1 MNSPTA
7 ADGPVPPSSR
17 RFSRSSKRSKL
28 RNGTF
33 ILPGTGERVR
43 RQITL
48 RNSANWDGPARSSD
62 SDNPFLLHQRRSYSR
77 GGTFRKALDKS
88 VEAANDFWVWLQ
100 TPTAKGIL
108 KCSLAYL
115 LGSMGTFLPPLAN
128 FLGHQDGKHLV
139 ATITVYFHPARSAG
153 SMEEA
158 GMLGI
163 AAFLYATF
171 ISISSMAVSVFFE
184 SQLGLIELGYALV
197 LIVFCGG
204 GLGFIGWF
212 KQAYSSPLVSVAC
225 SLASLAIITVLTK
238 ENAVHV
244 GVFSDDK
251 IVQVMKMVIM
261 GIISTS
267 FVSLLV
273 WPVSAR
279 KELRESMIKTTDSL
293 GDMLTMIT
301 QGFLSGSETDLKS
314 SNFNSVSGGYKSAF
328 TQLTKNLKEAKLEHY
343 VLGTED
349 QYKLEAGLVNC
360 MQRLAQSIGGLRS
373 AANTQFT
380 LLKEGANGSNT
391 PVNTNRTIPELGSVS
406 SALENRQDRF
416 AVLTAIEEASEEGSG
431 PEDNMYTRNHSRA
444 PTGGSVTTVASYSL
458 PTVKTPADIFSRFIT
473 HLGPSMKSL
482 AYTLSQ
488 ILEELPFSSGPH
500 YAITINEHFQSSLTE
515 AFSAR
520 SEALNELYKTKELK
534 RDRAESIEADFEEVA
549 ASCGHFSFSLQAFA
563 DEMQIYLSILED
575 LKDELEKSKHRS
587 WKWLLFWRESKP
599 YQIKNSDPEQE
610 SLIDSN
616 NAETEVPKSLP
627 NLEFRRRATNSWKPE
642 REGQEVAKR
651 LYRRLLHMVRVLGRD
666 DIRFAV
672 KVGFGAALYALFA
685 FIPVTRPFYSHWRGE
700 WGLLSYMLVCSM
712 TIGASNTTG
721 WARFIGTFIG
731 ALLAVISWAI
741 CQGNPF
747 ALAFCGWLVSLPCFY
762 IIVAKN
768 QGPFGRFIML
778 TYNLSCLY
786 AYSLSVKDA
795 DDDDDEGGVTPI
807 ITEIALHRVSA
818 VFAGVIWGLI
828 ITRLI
833 WPISARQKLKD
844 GLSLLWLRMGLIWK
858 RDPLSTLLEG
868 ESTNAYMNIREE
880 FALQRYVIRL
890 DNLRGAAKSEFEL
903 RGPFP
908 SEQYGR
914 IMDSTNKMLDAFH
927 AMNIVIQK
935 DPQVSDGE
943 ASLLRYTAD
952 ERADLCSRISHLF
965 QVLASSL
972 KLEYPMND
980 ALPSTSNARDRLL
993 AKIFK
998 YRKDVGMGEGEEVA
1012 KDEDYELLY
1021 AYTLVTGQLA
1031 EEIKK
1036 VEKEVED
1043 LFGVMDEELL
1053 KLQ

>member
-7 ADGPVPPSSR
+7 SDGPASPSSR
-17 RFSRSSKRSKL
+17 RFSRFAKRGKL

-48 RNSANWDGPARSSD
+48 RNPANFDGQSRGELDPPFLRRTYSRVGTIRTALGKSSD
-62 SDNPFLLHQRRSYSR
+62 AGKEFWKWLH
-77 GGTFRKALDKS
+77 
-88 VEAANDFWVWLQ
+88 

-108 KCSLAYL
+108 KCSLAYV
-115 LGSMGTFLPPLAN
+115 LGSMGTFFPPFAS
-128 FLGHQDGKHLV
+128 FLGHQDGKHMV

-171 ISISSMAVSVFFE
+171 ISISSMATSVFFE
-184 SQLGLIELGYALV
+184 TQMDLIELGYAMV

-212 KQAYSSPLVSVAC
+212 KQAYNSPLVSVAC

-238 ENAVHV
+238 ENAIQV
-244 GVFSDDK
+244 GVFSNDK
-251 IVQVMKMVIM
+251 IIQVMKMVIM
-261 GIISTS
+261 GITSTS
-267 FVSLLV
+267 IVSLLV

-279 KELRESMIKTTDSL
+279 TELRNTMIKTTDSL
-293 GDMLTMIT
+293 GNMLTMIT
-301 QGFLSGSETDLKS
+301 GGFLSGSEADLRS
-314 SNFNSVSGGYKSAF
+314 SAFTNALNTYKSVF
-328 TQLTKNLKEAKLEHY
+328 TQLTKNLKEAKMEHY

-349 QYKLEAGLVNC
+349 QYKHEASLVNC

-373 AANTQFT
+373 AAMTQFT
-380 LLKEGANGSNT
+380 LLRENTKGSST
-391 PVNTNRTIPELGSVS
+391 PINSNRMLPEIGSIS
-406 SALENRQDRF
+406 SVLNIRQDQF

-431 PEDNMYTRNHSRA
+431 PEDANTYHHSRN
-444 PTGGSVTTVASYSL
+444 PTGGSISSIASYPM
-458 PTVKTPADIFSRFIT
+458 PTVKTPSEIFSRFIT

-488 ILEELPFSSGPH
+488 ILEELPFGDGPR
-500 YAITINEHFQSSLTE
+500 YAITINEHFKTSLTD
-515 AFSAR
+515 ALKLYSSAR
-520 SEALNELYKTKELK
+520 SEALRELYKSKELD
-534 RDRAESIEADFEEVA
+534 RDRSESIEADFEEVA

-563 DEMQIYLSILED
+563 DEMQTYLSILED
-575 LKDELEKSKHRS
+575 LKDEIESSRRRS
-587 WKWLLFWRESKP
+587 WKWLLFWRSSQHPKT
-599 YQIKNSDPEQE
+599 QNSDPEQE
-610 SLIDSN
+610 SLIDQ
-616 NAETEVPKSLP
+616 NAETEVPKGISSIQFQGRSP
-627 NLEFRRRATNSWKPE
+627 KTWTSET
-642 REGQEVAKR
+642 EGKGGAKAG
-651 LYRRLLHMVRVLGRD
+651 LYRKLFHILRILGRD
-666 DIRFAV
+666 DVRFAV
-672 KVGFGAALYALFA
+672 KVGLGASIYALFA
-685 FIPVTRPFYSHWRGE
+685 FIPLTRPFYQHWRGE

-731 ALLAVISWAI
+731 AILSVIAWVI

-762 IIVAKN
+762 LIVAKGR
-768 QGPFGRFIML
+768 GPFGRFIML

-786 AYSLSVKDA
+786 AYSLSIKDD

-807 ITEIALHRVSA
+807 ITEIAVHRVAA
-818 VFAGVIWGLI
+818 VLAGVLWGLI
-828 ITRLI
+828 ITRVV
-833 WPISARQKLKD
+833 WPISARQKFKD

-868 ESTNAYMNIREE
+868 ESQHAYMNLREE
-880 FALQRYVIRL
+880 FALQRYVLRL
-890 DNLRGAAKSEFEL
+890 DNLRAAAASEFEL

-908 SEQYGR
+908 SKQYAR

-935 DPQVSDGE
+935 DLNASKGE
-943 ASLLRYTAD
+943 TSLLRYTAN
-952 ERADLCSRISHLF
+952 ERADLCFRISHLF

-972 KLEYPMND
+972 KLEFPMND

-993 AKIFK
+993 AKIFH
-998 YRKDVGMGEGEEVA
+998 YRKNLGIEEGEEVA
-1012 KDEDYELLY
+1012 RDEDYELLY

-1036 VEKEVED
+1036 VEKEVEA
-1043 LFGVMDEELL
+1043 LFGVMDDQLLEL
-1053 KLQ
+1053 Q